1 LRGAIGRF
9 DGISDD
15 LEEAGPVSE
24 IPFARDVVTVARAL
38 VGARLLVDGAGGTI
52 VETEAYHR
60 DDPASHSFIGQTARN
75 AAMFGPPGRAY
86 VYRSYG
92 IHWCLN
98 VVCGERGEGSAVL
111 IRAIRPEVGLE
122 VMRSRRGGVADKL
135 LCAGPGRVCQALGVT
150 GAHDG
155 LPLDG
160 DPFELS
166 WPDETPRLLV
176 DRRIGISKA
185 AEAPLR
191 FGLAG
196 SAFLSRPFPF
206 GKHGRA
212 GVDA

>member
-1 LRGAIGRF
+1 MTGSLF
-9 DGISDD
+9 S
-15 LEEAGPVSE
+15 
-24 IPFARDVVTVARAL
+24 RDVETVARAL
-38 VGARLLVDGAGGTI
+38 VGARLLVDGIGGTI

-60 DDPASHSFIGQTARN
+60 DDPASHSFIGPTTRN

-98 VVCGERGEGSAVL
+98 VVCGVPGEGSAVL
-111 IRAIRPEVGLE
+111 IRALQPEAGLAT
-122 VMRSRRGGVADKL
+122 MRARRGGVADRL
-135 LCAGPGRVCQALGVT
+135 LCAGPGRLCQALAVT

-155 LPLDG
+155 RPLDAA
-160 DPFELS
+160 PFEIA
-166 WPDETPRLLV
+166 WPDEPAPLVV

-196 SAFLSRPFPF
+196 SAFLSRPFSLEQRS
-206 GKHGRA
+206 RA
-212 GVDA
+212 LTPRRK